1 MKLSTHLST
10 AAVNWS
16 NQYNRQMTAVENDP
30 AYFADRM
37 RWIMQRYKLN
47 KKEIAEK
54 CGIPPSTFNRYVDSG
69 TLPTVENL
77 ERIATTFNEL
87 NLEWLVMG
95 KGEPIKQPAS
105 ADDMLRERYAF
116 ALDKIHILEDSIQ
129 LYKKLIEQ
137 NDKHN

>member
-1 MKLSTHLST
+1 ML
-10 AAVNWS
+10 AQN
-16 NQYNRQMTAVENDP
+16 
-30 AYFADRM
+30 
-37 RWIMQRYKLN
+37 
-47 KKEIAEK
+47 
-54 CGIPPSTFNRYVDSG
+54 FNRRTNVAM
-69 TLPTVENL
+69 EH
-77 ERIATTFNEL
+77 NEL

-105 ADDMLRERYAF
+105 ADDILRERYAF

>member
-1 MKLSTHLST
+1 VGFFYFNFFKR
-10 AAVNWS
+10 N
-16 NQYNRQMTAVENDP
+16 VETKNVCP
-30 AYFADRM
+30 
-37 RWIMQRYKLN
+37 
-47 KKEIAEK
+47 IAH
-54 CGIPPSTFNRYVDSG
+54 
-69 TLPTVENL
+69 
-77 ERIATTFNEL
+77 NEL

-105 ADDMLRERYAF
+105 ADDILRERYAF